1 MKFKLLII
9 ISLSFYAN
17 IFAQK
22 NISCSDMNYRDDVQT
37 VLLHPKDFDFNKP
50 VINLN
55 NMVEKLHLQFDVMVD
70 DAPFLYYTFIHCTND
85 WKPSDL
91 QRNEYI
97 SGYFQDDI
105 DNFTFSFN
113 TYKNYVHYDLMFPTP
128 EMMPK
133 LSGNYLLV
141 VMGENADDVYFTR
154 RFYVVDE
161 KAVISTTM
169 PRYPFDLNLG
179 KEKQEID
186 LDIVY
191 PDLFNSRADQYS
203 NVTIQ
208 QNGRW
213 DNAVFGLKPTY
224 IYPEKLSYVN
234 NAKTVFES
242 GNQYIRINT
251 SNFDNRP
258 ERTRTVYHDDNG
270 YVVTLFPDTKRNT
283 VAYITDEDLYG
294 EKYIYMEL
302 AGYDATKEA
311 DYAWVE
317 FFLQWPQYML
327 DKEVYIL
334 GAITDWRMDESSKME
349 YDPQRRG
356 YQKRLLLK
364 QGYYDY
370 MYIVKDKETGTA
382 SLAPINGDFWE
393 TNNLYH
399 IFVYLYDY
407 LQNYDQLI
415 GYKVIRSH

>member
-9 ISLSFYAN
+9 ISLSFCTN

-141 VMGENADDVYFTR
+141 VTGENADDVYFTR

>member
-9 ISLSFYAN
+9 ISLSFCAN

-141 VMGENADDVYFTR
+141 VTGENADDVYFTR

-356 YQKRLLLK
+356 YQKKLLLK

>member
-9 ISLSFYAN
+9 ISLSFCAN

-141 VMGENADDVYFTR
+141 VTGENADDVYFTR

-334 GAITDWRMDESSKME
+334 GAITDWHMDESSKME

>member
-1 MKFKLLII
+1 MRFKLLII
-9 ISLSFYAN
+9 ILLAFSYN
-17 IFAQK
+17 VFAQK
-22 NISCSDMNYRDDVQT
+22 NISFSDMNYREDVKS
-37 VLLHPKDFDFNKP
+37 VLFHPKDFDFNKP

-55 NMVEKLHLQFDVMVD
+55 NMVEKLHLQFDVLVD

-85 WKPSDL
+85 WQPSDL
-91 QRNEYI
+91 QQNEYI
-97 SGYFQDDI
+97 AGYFQDDI

-113 TYKNYVHYDLMFPTP
+113 TYINYVHYDLIFPTP
-128 EMMPK
+128 DMMPK

-141 VMGENADDVYFTR
+141 VTGENSDDVYFTR

-161 KAVISTTM
+161 KAVVSTTM

-179 KEKQEID
+179 KERQEID

-224 IYPEKLSYVN
+224 IYPEKLSYIN

-258 ERTRTVYHDDNG
+258 ERTKTVFHDDNG
-270 YVVTLFPDTKRNT
+270 YVVTLFPDTQRNT

-356 YQKRLLLK
+356 YQKRLQLK

-370 MYIVKDKETGTA
+370 MYIVKDKNTGEAT
-382 SLAPINGDFWE
+382 LATVNGDFWE
-393 TNNLYH
+393 TNNMYH

-415 GYKVIRSH
+415 GYKVVRSH

>member
-9 ISLSFYAN
+9 ISLSFCAN

-113 TYKNYVHYDLMFPTP
+113 TYKNYVHYDLMFPTT

-141 VMGENADDVYFTR
+141 VTGENADDVYFTR